1 MKHILSAMA
10 VLALAPTPA
19 PAAQWTTATVE
30 ADRPFGKLDTS
41 RAGRDFKGF
50 WRGLSR
56 EERTEIR
63 GRCSVI
69 GNSARYQNDARALC
83 SELRAEDTF
92 DGGGGSGSDGNGG
105 NGGGN
110 GGGGAGTAGGR
121 D

>member
-19 PAAQWTTATVE
+19 PAAQWTIATVE

-56 EERTEIR
+56 RR
-63 GRCSVI
+63 GRRSV
-69 GNSARYQNDARALC
+69 GAAAS
-83 SELRAEDTF
+83 SEILPATRMMRVRCAA
-92 DGGGGSGSDGNGG
+92 S
-105 NGGGN
+105 
-110 GGGGAGTAGGR
+110 
-121 D
+121 